1 MYHTPSKPP
10 PTPHHGLLLLRLFE
24 IINSL
29 ENLAVIPRGKLP
41 HSFDNVNAFAY
52 QELLTLS
59 PAHTRP
65 ARKLIYPLTHPPTH
79 SPAPSLTYSLIYSL
93 SFQSP
98 IESLTTR
105 LLLTYYSKIY
115 SLTHPCSHDRAHAPL
130 FRLRQPTN
138 QNRTHL
144 PTYMSYAMINNTSE
158 SSSAALV
165 QATSSVEGVRVITL
179 SRPEKRNA
187 LSKELIVAFLVEL
200 ARASA
205 DPNVKAVIITGQG
218 SFFSAGADLNDIAA
232 LDSAGARSARYLE
245 DLCSGMAAVRKPIL
259 AAVNG
264 PALGGGFELALMV
277 RQGCDLIIAA
287 KSAYFALPET
297 KRGLIPGAGGTQRL
311 TATVGK
317 YLAMRTILL
326 ARPITGPEALSCGL
340 LCDLVDD
347 DNLLTHATAVA
358 AGLSGHG
365 PEALAFAK
373 EAICRADALGR
384 DDLFERNLYYATFS
398 TDEKRQGVD
407 EFLASRRSGK

>member
-1 MYHTPSKPP
+1 
-10 PTPHHGLLLLRLFE
+10 
-24 IINSL
+24 
-29 ENLAVIPRGKLP
+29 
-41 HSFDNVNAFAY
+41 
-52 QELLTLS
+52 
-59 PAHTRP
+59 
-65 ARKLIYPLTHPPTH
+65 
-79 SPAPSLTYSLIYSL
+79 
-93 SFQSP
+93 
-98 IESLTTR
+98 
-105 LLLTYYSKIY
+105 
-115 SLTHPCSHDRAHAPL
+115 
-130 FRLRQPTN
+130 
-138 QNRTHL
+138 
-144 PTYMSYAMINNTSE
+144 MINNTSE

-264 PALGGGFELALMV
+264 PALGGGFELALM
-277 RQGCDLIIAA
+277 CDLIIAA

-317 YLAMRTILL
+317 YLSEREQTDNLFLLPLQAMRTILL